1 MLWLCLLFPIG
12 LYSSRVDPCAE
23 LCNNDGPLLCPGGS
37 WTKESGTCHGYVF
50 RGDTSLGDY
59 CYHSAETSAS
69 CPSSGEPVRPEDV
82 GRLFDARAMNTLAN
96 VLSDFVYVEELCL
109 YVDHLPGLI
118 SSVVGDSMHLSAL
131 DFWLQVNG
139 SRLLDAAE
147 TTSSCQQGLV
157 ASLLT
162 LVTEAPHA
170 LDDPSSFSS
179 AIGFTLF
186 CRENKELLRWLI
198 TRTPARWPNLPR
210 FAPYLFN
217 TVSLRRR
224 AVATMIYTHQ
234 VEQGILNTSQGP
246 CEPLGDVFTQ
256 RVGTDYYEL
265 DLKLPLTPQTRVEL
279 AGVGECIGLSL
290 LYNAPIDRLLPQ
302 WFFGKLLNNRT
313 TVSDVEADDPAL
325 YRTLRD
331 AERGGAHVVRYSL
344 RLNMDD
350 PAPTV
355 AEYVENQLAQLTP
368 PESEERFV
376 AIRQGLNSV
385 APIDRLVTIVSAA
398 DVKTLVLDDP
408 GVPVDDL
415 IAHSIIHTDDMHI
428 VQWLWD
434 WLRESPVATRRD
446 FLNFVT
452 GRTHLP
458 LDGMA
463 AMPRRI
469 SISVSTVQTARGDPN
484 RFRLELPR
492 YTSPAQLAAD
502 LVGVISP

>member
-1 MLWLCLLFPIG
+1 M
-12 LYSSRVDPCAE
+12 
-23 LCNNDGPLLCPGGS
+23 
-37 WTKESGTCHGYVF
+37 
-50 RGDTSLGDY
+50 DY
-59 CYHSAETSAS
+59 
-69 CPSSGEPVRPEDV
+69 
-82 GRLFDARAMNTLAN
+82 
-96 VLSDFVYVEELCL
+96 
-109 YVDHLPGLI
+109 
-118 SSVVGDSMHLSAL
+118 
-131 DFWLQVNG
+131 
-139 SRLLDAAE
+139 
-147 TTSSCQQGLV
+147 
-157 ASLLT
+157 
-162 LVTEAPHA
+162 
-170 LDDPSSFSS
+170 
-179 AIGFTLF
+179 
-186 CRENKELLRWLI
+186 
-198 TRTPARWPNLPR
+198 
-210 FAPYLFN
+210 
-217 TVSLRRR
+217 
-224 AVATMIYTHQ
+224 
-234 VEQGILNTSQGP
+234 
-246 CEPLGDVFTQ
+246 
-256 RVGTDYYEL
+256 
-265 DLKLPLTPQTRVEL
+265 
-279 AGVGECIGLSL
+279 
-290 LYNAPIDRLLPQ
+290 
-302 WFFGKLLNNRT
+302 
-313 TVSDVEADDPAL
+313 
-325 YRTLRD
+325 
-331 AERGGAHVVRYSL
+331 
-344 RLNMDD
+344 